1 MNINPN
7 IKINSIPKDCVGAY
21 EEHKKAFKNTD
32 ALIVSTDTSDSRSFI
47 NYLSVDL
54 HIHQSISPYT
64 IFYSGV
70 FIEYCPK

>member
-7 IKINSIPKDCVGAY
+7 IKINIIPKDCVEAY
-21 EEHKKAFKNTD
+21 EQHEKAFKNTD

-54 HIHQSISPYT
+54 HIPSIHSLHDRAR
-64 IFYSGV
+64 SGV
-70 FIEYCPK
+70 FIEYCLK